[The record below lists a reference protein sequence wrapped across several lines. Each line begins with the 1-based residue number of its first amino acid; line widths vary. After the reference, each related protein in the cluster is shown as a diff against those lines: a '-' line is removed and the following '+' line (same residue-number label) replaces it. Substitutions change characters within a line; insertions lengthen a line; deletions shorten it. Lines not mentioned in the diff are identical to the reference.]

1 MIGSNNVGKSS
12 ILKALDYLLTDKKKI
27 SEHDYFCILNE
38 NKENQRL
45 TDEVVITAEFRN
57 VPIEAVEWKGFNR
70 QRLFEYDVPEDSNE
84 TGLKIYYRKTYKL
97 GSQTPIIEMQQ
108 YKLELKAQF

>member
-1 MIGSNNVGKSS
+1 MKLHSICIEGFRRHTKTEILFSDTTFLIGSNNVGKSS

-27 SEHDYFCILNE
+27 SEHDYFCILNK

-70 QRLFEYDVPEDSNE
+70 QRLFEYDVPKDSNE
-84 TGLKIYYRKTYKL
+84 TG
-97 GSQTPIIEMQQ
+97 S
-108 YKLELKAQF
+108 